1 MFTQPLKTSIIRAM
15 GHDNLLKKVEA
26 KPHFPSL
33 EKGVVERWK
42 KEQTFKRS
50 LEASKSRPE
59 FIFYDGPPFA
69 TGSPHHGT
77 LFISALKD
85 LICRY
90 KTMRGFHVPRMWGWD
105 CHGLPIETIAE
116 KNLGLKDK
124 SEIESKVGVAAFNA
138 ECRKIVSEYDDNWRT
153 YIDRIGRWVDM
164 DKPYRTLDRSFME
177 SVIWAFVEAHKKG
190 LIYKDYRV
198 APYCCRCETSLSLS
212 EIRSDDSTRPK
223 QSRAL
228 TVKFLLKGFDGVSA
242 LAWTTTPWT
251 LPSNLALA
259 VGKEIDYVVVNSGQG
274 KVLLA
279 RNALKRYER
288 ELGKD
293 LEVMASYSGQQLED
307 LTLRYEPLLPYF
319 KEDPAF
325 KLITADFVSTDDGT
339 GIVHLAPAFG
349 EDDYWACR
357 KYGIEV
363 RNPVDGAGR
372 FTAEISDFAGQN
384 VHDANP
390 AIIKFLKERG
400 VVVRDETVEHNYP
413 HCWRCRNPLI
423 YRALDAWYF
432 KVEAIR
438 DSLMQANEGV
448 AWYPD
453 TVKHG
458 RFGNWLENARDWNIS
473 RNRYWA
479 TPIPVWE
486 CNSCGA
492 HRVLTVAEL
501 EQESKKAIPDLH
513 KEFLDQLEVSC
524 SCGAKARR
532 VPEVL
537 DCWFESGSMPYGQFH
552 YPFENADHF
561 NAHFPADFIAE
572 GTGQIRCWFYYLHVL
587 STAIFGKPAFQNC
600 LVTGTLLAS
609 DGKKMSKSLKNYTD
623 PLLLMERYGADA
635 LRSYLFSSPAV
646 GIEDLTFRDDGVE
659 GMVKSI
665 ILPIWNALTF
675 LTSYADVDRI
685 SPQDLSITD
694 ASLGELDRFI
704 LSEVE
709 ILTKGVT
716 EALDSYQISDAMRLF
731 APFFDTLNNWYI
743 RRSRERV
750 WSEDPRSKEKM
761 AFYATLYDVLKRCS
775 LLIAPLCPFIS
786 ELVWE
791 RLGHGDSP
799 HMEIWPEVRAGFIDT
814 KLSEEIHTVRSMV
827 SAGLSIRAREKLRVR
842 LPLATAKVA
851 IKEGMADRLKPYIP
865 VLCGELN
872 VKSVEFL
879 VDSSAIATVS
889 AKVNARVLGPR
900 LGARVQE
907 VIQKVRAGQFDV
919 LGDGG
924 IKVGDVI
931 LTAGEVEV
939 GFTGKAGL
947 AVESG
952 DGFVVALDTTL
963 TPELI
968 LEGQARDLVRE
979 IQDMRKEADLHI
991 ADRIKLAISG
1001 ADEVLAKHGDYIMS
1015 ETLCVGF
1022 EDLQGAAQVDRQ
1034 CDLSGVNVRVFLR
1047 KA

>member
-1 MFTQPLKTSIIRAM
+1 MSNEHTFRKAETRP
-15 GHDNLLKKVEA
+15 N
-26 KPHFPSL
+26 FPSL
-33 EKGVVERWK
+33 EQGVVDRWK
-42 KEQTFKRS
+42 REGTFQQSLDRS
-50 LEASKSRPE
+50 KANPE

-90 KTMRGFHVPRMWGWD
+90 KTMRGFYVPRMWGWD

-138 ECRKIVSEYDDNWRT
+138 ECRRIVSDYDGNWRT
-153 YIDRIGRWVDM
+153 YIDRVGRWVDM
-164 DKPYRTLDRSFME
+164 EKPYRTLDRSFME

-223 QSRAL
+223 QSRAA
-228 TVKFLLKGFDGVSA
+228 TVKFALHGMEGVSA

-259 VGKEIDYVVVNSGQG
+259 VGKEIEYVVVESAVG

-279 RNALKRYER
+279 QKALKRFEK
-288 ELGKD
+288 ELGKNPP
-293 LEVMASYSGQQLED
+293 VVATYSGEQLESLK
-307 LTLRYEPLLPYF
+307 LTYEPMFPYF
-319 KEDPAF
+319 ESDPAF
-325 KLITADFVSTDDGT
+325 RVISADFVSTDDGT

-357 KYGIEV
+357 KFGIEV
-363 RNPVDGAGR
+363 RNPVDVSGR
-372 FTAEISDFAGQN
+372 FTGEVPDFFGQN

-390 AIIKFLKERG
+390 AIIKSLKERG

-432 KVEAIR
+432 RVEGIR
-438 DSLMQANEGV
+438 DDLIHANQSV
-448 AWYPD
+448 AWYPE

-479 TPIPVWE
+479 TPLPVWE
-486 CNSCGA
+486 CSSCGT
-492 HRVLTVAEL
+492 HRVVTVGEL
-501 EQESKKAIPDLH
+501 EKECGREIPDLH
-513 KEFLDQLEVSC
+513 KEFLDAIELSC
-524 SCGAKARR
+524 SCGGRARR

-552 YPFENADHF
+552 YPFENAEHF
-561 NAHFPADFIAE
+561 RAHFPADFIAE

-600 LVTGTLLAS
+600 LVTGTLLAA

-659 GMVKSI
+659 GMLKSI
-665 ILPIWNALTF
+665 ILPLWNALTF
-675 LTSYADVDRI
+675 LTAYADVDDVTQR
-685 SPQDLSITD
+685 DLSVHNCT
-694 ASLGELDRFI
+694 LGELDRFI
-704 LSEVE
+704 LSEAE
-709 ILTKGVT
+709 ILTRAVT
-716 EALDSYQISDAMRLF
+716 QALDSYQISDGMRLF

-750 WSEDPRSKEKM
+750 WSEDPRAPEKM
-761 AFYATLYDVLKRCS
+761 AFYATLFDVLSKCCQ
-775 LLIAPLCPFIS
+775 LLAPLCPFIS

-791 RLGHGDSP
+791 RLGYSESVHLSK
-799 HMEIWPEVRAGFIDT
+799 WPEVRESFIDAQ
-814 KLSEEIHTVRSMV
+814 LSKEVNLVRAMV
-827 SAGLSIRAREKLRVR
+827 SAGLSIRGREKLRVR
-842 LPLATAKVA
+842 LPLASAKVA
-851 IKEGMADRLKPYIP
+851 VATEVARQLVPHVP

-872 VKSVEFL
+872 VKGIEFL
-879 VDSSAIATVS
+879 SDASEIATPS

-900 LGARVQE
+900 LGGRVQE
-907 VIQKVRAGQFDV
+907 VIQKVREGNFEI
-919 LGDGG
+919 LGEGR
-924 IKVGDVI
+924 IRIGDI
-931 LTAGEVEV
+931 ELGTGEVEV
-939 GFTGKAGL
+939 GFVGKEGL

-952 DGFVVALDTTL
+952 AGFVIALDTAVS
-963 TPELI
+963 PELA
-968 LEGQARDLVRE
+968 LEGRARDLVRE

-991 ADRIKLAISG
+991 ADRIKLSIVG
-1001 ADEVLAKHGDYIMS
+1001 ADDILAVHADYIRT
-1015 ETLCVGF
+1015 ETLCTAIVARL
-1022 EDLQGAAQVDRQ
+1022 ERPVLERSLTVEGASIQVA
-1034 CDLSGVNVRVFLR
+1034 LS
-1047 KA
+1047 KI

>member
-1 MFTQPLKTSIIRAM
+1 MSNEHTFRKAESRP
-15 GHDNLLKKVEA
+15 N
-26 KPHFPSL
+26 FPSL
-33 EKGVVERWK
+33 EQGVVDRWK
-42 KEQTFKRS
+42 REGTFQQSLDRS
-50 LEASKSRPE
+50 KANPE

-90 KTMRGFHVPRMWGWD
+90 KTMRGFYVPRMWGWD

-138 ECRKIVSEYDDNWRT
+138 ECRRIVSDYDGNWRT
-153 YIDRIGRWVDM
+153 YIDRVGRWVDM

-223 QSRAL
+223 QSRAA
-228 TVKFLLKGFDGVSA
+228 TVKFALHGMEGVSA

-259 VGKEIDYVVVNSGQG
+259 VGKEIEYVVVESAVG

-279 RNALKRYER
+279 QKALKRFEK
-288 ELGKD
+288 ELGKNPH
-293 LEVMASYSGQQLED
+293 VIATYSGEQLESLK
-307 LTLRYEPLLPYF
+307 LTYEPMFPYF
-319 KEDPAF
+319 KSDPAF
-325 KLITADFVSTDDGT
+325 RVIAADFVSTEDGT

-357 KYGIEV
+357 RYGIEV
-363 RNPVDGAGR
+363 RNPVDTAGR

-390 AIIKFLKERG
+390 AIIKSLKERG
-400 VVVRDETVEHNYP
+400 VVVRDETIEHNYP

-432 KVEAIR
+432 RVEGIR
-438 DSLMQANEGV
+438 DDLIHANQSV

-453 TVKHG
+453 TVKQG

-479 TPIPVWE
+479 TPLPVWE
-486 CNSCGA
+486 CSSCGT
-492 HRVLTVAEL
+492 HRVVTVGEL
-501 EQESKKAIPDLH
+501 EKECGRPIPDLH
-513 KEFLDQLEVSC
+513 KEFLDAIDLSC
-524 SCGAKARR
+524 SCGGTAHR

-552 YPFENADHF
+552 YPFENAEHF
-561 NAHFPADFIAE
+561 RAHFPADFIAE

-600 LVTGTLLAS
+600 LVTGTLLAA

-635 LRSYLFSSPAV
+635 IRSYLFSSPAV

-659 GMVKSI
+659 GMLKSI
-665 ILPIWNALTF
+665 TLPIWNALTF
-675 LTSYADVDRI
+675 LTAYADVDHVTPR
-685 SPQDLSITD
+685 DLSVHD
-694 ASLGELDRFI
+694 RALGELDRFI

-709 ILTKGVT
+709 ILARSVTK
-716 EALDSYQISDAMRLF
+716 ALDSYQISDGMRLF

-750 WSEDPRSKEKM
+750 WSEDPRAPEKM
-761 AFYATLYDVLKRCS
+761 AFYATLFDVLSKCCQ
-775 LLIAPLCPFIS
+775 LLAPLCPFIS

-791 RLGHGDSP
+791 RLGYTESVHLSK
-799 HMEIWPEVRAGFIDT
+799 WPEVRESFIDT
-814 KLSEEIHTVRSMV
+814 QLSKEVNLVRAMV

-842 LPLATAKVA
+842 LPLTSAKVA
-851 IKEGMADRLKPYIP
+851 VATDVARQLAPHVP

-872 VKSVEFL
+872 VKGIELLSDASE
-879 VDSSAIATVS
+879 IATPS

-900 LGARVQE
+900 LGGRVQE
-907 VIQKVRAGQFDV
+907 VIQKVREGNFEI
-919 LGDGG
+919 LGEGS
-924 IKVGDVI
+924 IRIGDI
-931 LTAGEVEV
+931 ELGAGEVEV
-939 GFTGKAGL
+939 GFVGKAGL

-952 DGFVVALDTTL
+952 AGFVIALDTAIS
-963 TPELI
+963 PELA
-968 LEGQARDLVRE
+968 LEGRARDLVRE

-991 ADRIKLAISG
+991 ADRIELSIAG
-1001 ADEVLAKHGDYIMS
+1001 ADDILAVHADYIRA
-1015 ETLCVGF
+1015 ETLCMTIVARL
-1022 EDLQGAAQVDRQ
+1022 EQPVLERSLTVEGALIQVA
-1034 CDLSGVNVRVFLR
+1034 LAKV
-1047 KA
+1047 